1 MFEPLNLRNLAW
13 AITVLLEVVLFFYLL
28 RKRLYRSHPAFF
40 VYVLSTIL
48 QNACVMFAH
57 RHWGSQSIQS
67 WNIGW
72 GSQAVVLCARW
83 FAVAEIARKIFSRY
97 SGIWKL
103 ASGILFAVGLGVLG
117 YSIAWHGVRLQG
129 IVLSADRAVEFSL
142 GSFIVGT
149 FLFAHYYRLTIANLE
164 RRLAIGF
171 CLYSASWVISDSFY
185 EYWRSSFGGLWN
197 FLEILAFLASLLLWI
212 TAVRSATEPCE
223 EEVQLVVPPEV
234 YEQLSQELNS
244 RLQLLDNRLNNL
256 LRSGDSRS

>member
-83 FAVAEIARKIFSRY
+83 FAVAEIARKIFSR
-97 SGIWKL
+97 
-103 ASGILFAVGLGVLG
+103 
-117 YSIAWHGVRLQG
+117 
-129 IVLSADRAVEFSL
+129 
-142 GSFIVGT
+142 
-149 FLFAHYYRLTIANLE
+149 
-164 RRLAIGF
+164 
-171 CLYSASWVISDSFY
+171 
-185 EYWRSSFGGLWN
+185 
-197 FLEILAFLASLLLWI
+197 
-212 TAVRSATEPCE
+212 
-223 EEVQLVVPPEV
+223 
-234 YEQLSQELNS
+234 
-244 RLQLLDNRLNNL
+244 
-256 LRSGDSRS
+256 